1 MPMASRVARLMMVL
15 LLAACER
22 GANRGPAVDYIP
34 VAGNPQLPF
43 SDAVRVGHML
53 YLAGQ
58 LGTDSTGHLVSG
70 GIAGET
76 RQALENIRRVL
87 ERNGSS
93 LDQVVKCTAML
104 ADIQDWGAMNQVYV
118 TYFRKHLPARS
129 AFATTGLVMG
139 ARIEL
144 ECWATLQN

>member
-1 MPMASRVARLMMVL
+1 MASWLALLVPLC
-15 LLAACER
+15 LLAGCER
-22 GANRGPAVDYIP
+22 GGGRAPTVEYVP

-43 SDAVRVGHML
+43 SDAVRVGQML
-53 YLAGQ
+53 FLAGQ
-58 LGTDSTGHLVSG
+58 LGTDSTGHLAPG
-70 GIAGET
+70 GITAET

-87 ERNGSS
+87 ERNRSS

-144 ECWATLQN
+144 ECWATVSPR